1 MRGSKNKRTEMKKII
16 VILTALLSPLLM
28 LAQHHVTIQGRVAK
42 LNNAT
47 KIYLLYPDTSGMIF
61 KIIDSAAVRNHQFS
75 FTLKDNIPEKVLLTI
90 RHKKS
95 TALPANKSDQLPVYL
110 LSSGPVIQLQLNT
123 GYIKD
128 AVVVGSKNNSLYAS
142 YLEMLKPYDKQSQQ
156 LLAKFKAKGPD
167 ANKDTAFMKDLINE
181 RNRQNETFREAEL
194 RYIRANYDSYIA
206 LEILQSCFV
215 QGLMEQR
222 LAEAEFDKFSVELK
236 KTKLG
241 RYLSESIM
249 RSKIELRGDG
259 SR

>member
-1 MRGSKNKRTEMKKII
+1 MKKII
-16 VILTALLSPLLM
+16 VILIGLLSPLLT
-28 LAQHHVTIQGRVAK
+28 LAQHHITIQGRATK

-75 FTLKDNIPEKVLLTI
+75 FTLNDNIPEKVLLTI
-90 RHKKS
+90 RHKRS
-95 TALPANKSDQLPVYL
+95 TALPANESDQLPVYL
-110 LSSGPVIQLQLNT
+110 LSSGSAIQLQLNT
-123 GYIKD
+123 VYIKD
-128 AVVVGSKNNSLYAS
+128 AVVTGSKNNSVYAS
-142 YLEMLKPYDKQSQQ
+142 YLEMLKPFDKESQQ
-156 LLAKFKAKGPD
+156 LLAKFKAKGPN

-181 RNRQNETFREAEL
+181 RDRQNQTFRQAEL

-206 LEILQSCFV
+206 LEILQSSFL
-215 QGLMEQR
+215 QGLIEQR
-222 LAEAEFDKFSVELK
+222 IAEVEFDKFSVELK

-259 SR
+259 PR